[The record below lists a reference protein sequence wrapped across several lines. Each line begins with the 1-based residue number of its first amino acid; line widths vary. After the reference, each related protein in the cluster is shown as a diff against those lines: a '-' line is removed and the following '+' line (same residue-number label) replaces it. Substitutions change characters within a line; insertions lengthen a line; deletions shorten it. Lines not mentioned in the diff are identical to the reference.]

1 MNRKYIFISGIFCAL
16 VLAFLCVKSQ
26 SVYAAEITHDTISIA
41 SEDVDAEFAYGDPIT
56 LHFNLQTLNINYL
69 EYYYVYIYDASNKE
83 LCYYRGT
90 FDRSQGCPYSTT
102 YTYSVNDTLPIGKYS
117 VKIKT
122 TYNTATVTYFEVIEK
137 TCKHQIVID
146 PSVEATYSKS
156 GLTQGRHCSIC
167 GEILTAQTVIARK
180 PLPFKDVSSSSWA
193 YNAVC
198 VMLDRGIMNG
208 TTTTT
213 FSPSSNLTR
222 AQLVVMLWNYEG
234 MPVVSTEN
242 TFSDVPSGKY
252 YTKAV
257 NWAKSTGIVNG
268 SNGKFNPGGAITR
281 QDFVVILKNYAAY
294 KGLNVEIKDKTAYT
308 ACADYKNVSSYA
320 LSSIQWAYER
330 GLIGANGSLAPKSQI
345 TRAEAAAILQRFLGY
360 YSI

>member
-1 MNRKYIFISGIFCAL
+1 MSKKNIFKTGILLILLLAISTIRSKTVCAD
-16 VLAFLCVKSQ
+16 
-26 SVYAAEITHDTISIA
+26 EIKHDTISIVA
-41 SEDVDAEFAYGDPIT
+41 EDINAEFGYGDPIT

-69 EYYYVYIYDASNKE
+69 EYYYVYIYNSSNKE

-90 FDRSQGCPYSTT
+90 FDRSQGSPYSTI
-102 YTYSVNDTLPIGKYS
+102 YTYSVKDTLPVGKYS

-122 TYNTATVTYFEVIEK
+122 TYNTATVSYFEVVEK
-137 TCKHQIVID
+137 SCNHKIVID
-146 PSVEATYSKS
+146 QAVEATYSKN

-180 PLPFKDVSSSSWA
+180 PLPFKDVSSGSWA

-208 TTTTT
+208 TTATT

-234 MPVVSTEN
+234 MPVISN
-242 TFSDVPSGKY
+242 ANGFSDVPSGKY
-252 YTKAV
+252 YTNAV
-257 NWAKSTGIVNG
+257 NWAQSTGIVNG

-308 ACADYKNVSSYA
+308 ACTDYKNVSSYA
-320 LSSIQWAYER
+320 LLSIQWAYER

-345 TRAEAAAILQRFLGY
+345 TRAEAASILQRFLGY